1 MPVFQHKKFDDLSIE
16 ELHALFSL
24 RSEVFVVEQDCVYQD
39 IDGKDPKALH
49 IIGKEGKDLVAYA
62 RIFEKGIAYSD
73 YASIGR
79 IVTSPIYRGKKIG
92 HALVDYCIAQC
103 KNIYPDQNIKISAQA
118 HLERFY
124 NKHDFITSGKTY
136 LEDGILHIGMIL
148 TTDSDE
154 LQKNKVRS

>member
-16 ELHALFSL
+16 ELHALFAL

-49 IIGKEGKDLVAYA
+49 IIGKEGREVVAYA

-103 KNIYPDQNIKISAQA
+103 KNIYSDQNIKISAQA

-124 NKHDFITSGKTY
+124 NKHGFIASGKTY
-136 LEDGILHIGMIL
+136 LEDGIPHIGMIL

-154 LQKNKVRS
+154 QQKNKVRS

>member
-16 ELHALFSL
+16 ELQALFAL

-103 KNIYPDQNIKISAQA
+103 KNSYPDQNIKISAQA

-124 NKHDFITSGKTY
+124 NKHGFIVSGKTY
-136 LEDGILHIGMIL
+136 LED
-148 TTDSDE
+148 
-154 LQKNKVRS
+154 